1 MRYSF
6 DPRSGQVRGT
16 FEVGVD
22 FEGEIDGEHCDTE
35 LVTFQFSESEVM
47 ERVEIDQD
55 QLYIDFAN
63 IVASEQMPLLEEDWI
78 AFNQF
83 SSFNIPDDYRDY
95 LDYESLVNLAETTG
109 PLFGSFNEESGY
121 IQVDHIMEPERCWYD
136 AAKALNLAIRIQSYL
151 LGRAYSDSLDDA
163 IYFTLYTG
171 AGENELVWQCSSFY
185 PDSIDSP
192 YWEMLELSEEEENRL
207 FLPTVDGSCANLA
220 FHTRWNTRGHGLW
233 NHSSLRVAAVPD
245 GVDISAMAPVA
256 YASFSYMVENDETA
270 SLARILIAHLVR
282 ALMLLHTHR
291 VYHDW
296 YDGLFGLA
304 YNNLLERFWMD
315 FAAGA
320 SLGKL
325 GVCNHC
331 GEVFEAM
338 GERKETK
345 KYCSVSC
352 QANAKSA
359 RQYRRRK
366 IRDLAETLGRRPT
379 LEEAQ
384 EAASSYE
391 VTEEMIDTVLQHL

>member
-1 MRYSF
+1 
-6 DPRSGQVRGT
+6 VCCT
-16 FEVGVD
+16 FEVG
-22 FEGEIDGEHCDTE
+22 FGFDGEMVDEHYNSE
-35 LVTFQFSESEVM
+35 LLSFKFSESEVK
-47 ERVEIDQD
+47 ERAEINQN
-55 QLYIDFAN
+55 QLYIGFAN
-63 IVASEQMPLLEEDWI
+63 IVAPEQLPLLEKDWI

-83 SSFNIPDDYRDY
+83 SSFVIPDDYRDY
-95 LDYESLVNLAETTG
+95 LDYESLINLAELTG

-121 IQVDHIMEPERCWYD
+121 IQADHIMEPERCWND

-171 AGENELVWQCSSFY
+171 TEEDELIWQCSSFY

-192 YWEMLELSEEEENRL
+192 YWEILELSEEEENRL
-207 FLPTVDGSCANLA
+207 FLPTVDGSCPELA

-245 GVDISAMAPVA
+245 GVDVSTMVPVA

-270 SLARILIAHLVR
+270 PLARLLIAHLVR
-282 ALMLLHTHR
+282 ALILLHTHR

-315 FAAGA
+315 FAADA

-325 GVCNHC
+325 GVCDHC

-338 GERKETK
+338 GERRYTK
-345 KYCSVSC
+345 RYCSTTC

-366 IRDLAETLGRRPT
+366 IRELADELGRRPT

-384 EAASSYE
+384 VAAGSFD
-391 VTEEMIDTVLQHL
+391 VTEEMIDAALRKS